1 MLINTNDAL
10 NAFCAQLA
18 GDAFIAVDTEFMRE
32 RTYWPKL
39 CLIQVAGANAI
50 GAIDPLAEGLNLEP
64 LFAILENPAIV
75 KVFHAA
81 RQDVEIFYNLTGKVP
96 HPLHD
101 TQVMAMACGF
111 GDAVAYDGL
120 VAKLAGGHIDKSSRF
135 TDWSLRPLSEKQ
147 LHYALDDV
155 RYLRPVY
162 EKLKSRMKDRM
173 EWLKEEM
180 AVLEN
185 PGTYKMDPEDAWKRL
200 KARIDKP
207 KTFAYLQALA
217 GWREREAQRL
227 DVPRNRVIR
236 DETLL
241 EIVYHAPEDATAL
254 GRVRG
259 FSPDM
264 AKGRIGGE
272 VLAALEAA
280 KQNVPAALPDQFR
293 RKIMP
298 ANIGPVADMLR
309 VLLKAVAEDQNIA
322 PKLIANAADLD
333 ALAASDSADV
343 PALHGW
349 RYEVFGKKALEFKA
363 GKIAMKIEGKKI
375 VFFETGA

>member
-10 NAFCAQLA
+10 KSFCAQLV
-18 GDAFIAVDTEFMRE
+18 GDSFIAVDTEFMRE

-39 CLIQVAGANAI
+39 CLIQVAGAGAI
-50 GAIDPLAEGLNLEP
+50 GAIDPLAEGLDLSP

-120 VAKLAGGHIDKSSRF
+120 VSKLANAQIDKSSRF

-147 LHYALDDV
+147 LNYALDDV

-162 EKLKSRMKDRM
+162 EKLLARMNGRM
-173 EWLKEEM
+173 EWLTEEM
-180 AVLEN
+180 AVLES
-185 PGTYKMDPEDAWKRL
+185 PATYKMDPEDAWKRL

-207 KTFAYLQALA
+207 KTFVLLQALA

-241 EIVYHAPEDATAL
+241 EIVYHAPEDVTSLA
-254 GRVRG
+254 RVRG
-259 FSPDM
+259 FSADM
-264 AKGRIGGE
+264 AKGRMGQE
-272 VLAALEAA
+272 VMATLEAA
-280 KQNVPAALPDQFR
+280 KKNVPAALPEQFR

-298 ANIGPVADMLR
+298 SNIGPVADMLR

-333 ALAASDSADV
+333 ELAASDTASI
-343 PALHGW
+343 PALQGW

-363 GKIAMKIEGKKI
+363 GKIAMKIQGRKI